1 MKNLNEYVIEKLRI
15 SSKNNFS
22 KYNIDNDIPI
32 DFDYNYDHNAKLL
45 NDVFPKN
52 DLNDIIVFANQ
63 LEKKPTKISNK
74 FNGSFWAD
82 FIILYWDKHE
92 QTRITIS
99 TQSEDKYNIDI
110 IYDGKKLYHKYGLDS
125 LSDALVEIEKGIDKK
140 HFFKNL

>member
-15 SSKNNFS
+15 SSKNDFS

-32 DFDYNYDHNAKLL
+32 DFDYDYDHNAKLL

-82 FIILYWDKHE
+82 FIILYYDNREH
-92 QTRITIS
+92 TRITIS
-99 TQSEDKYNIDI
+99 AQSEDKYNIDI
-110 IYDGKKLYHKYGLDS
+110 LYDDKKLYHKYGLDS
-125 LSDALVEIEKGIDKK
+125 LSDALVEIEKGIDKE
-140 HFFKNL
+140 HFFKKL